1 MSEGLV
7 LVWDMDQTLI
17 GNYFS
22 MDTVPLPELDF
33 NERAIRLLRLAS
45 ALRPSVVTAI
55 LLLTNNTDKPFISH
69 VMSQIGIKFDSIL
82 DGTRGEPESNGQ
94 VPKSLEDV
102 ERMLEGLGHPTENLA
117 ARTYF
122 FDDIPTHHMRED
134 IEPSHYIVIT
144 PPYKNGN
151 NDTTN
156 FDPIYE
162 AFTNAKG
169 GARKK
174 RKSRRRN
181 KKKQIYGKK
190 KKNRTRVLV

>member
-22 MDTVPLPELDF
+22 METVPLPELDF
-33 NERAIRLLRLAS
+33 NQRALEILRLADK
-45 ALRPSVVTAI
+45 AKETGKVAAI
-55 LLLTNNTDKPFISH
+55 LLLTNNTDKEFISH

-82 DGTRGEPESNGQ
+82 DGTRGIPGLDGQ

-102 ERMLEGLGHPTENLA
+102 EKMIVALKLSTENLRD
-117 ARTYF
+117 RTFF
-122 FDDIPTHHMRED
+122 FDDISYHHMRED
-134 IEPSHYIVIT
+134 IDPSHYIVMT

-151 NDTTN
+151 DRTD
-156 FDPIYE
+156 FSVIRG
-162 AFTNAKG
+162 ALGLVG
-169 GARKK
+169 GAQKK

-181 KKKQIYGKK
+181 KKHRVYGKK
-190 KKNRTRVLV
+190 KKNRTRVLI